1 MGIRIEG
8 GVPEGTGTPSANTL
22 ISSAGYFDTVRMT
35 ITQGRDFAESDIE
48 DRQLVAIVNEAFVRR
63 YLPDGD
69 PLGRNIGTGFDGL
82 TPVRSIV
89 GVVGDTHDRGVNVAP
104 IPTVYLPVAQFNLG
118 YGAIAV
124 RTSLDADIIVPSIRS
139 RLQRLNPAVPLTDFQ
154 SLDDRLHQSLREPR
168 FYTMMATM
176 CALLA
181 MTFVTFGLYGL
192 ISYSVGRRRM
202 ELGIRMAIGADRGS
216 IVRLVL
222 GQGLRMGVVGIVLG
236 VGLSMLTAR
245 SLESQLFQVEA
256 LDPWILFAAAAT
268 VILATQVATI
278 GPARRAGRVD
288 PMSILRQQ

>member
-1 MGIRIEG
+1 
-8 GVPEGTGTPSANTL
+8 V
-22 ISSAGYFDTVRMT
+22 
-35 ITQGRDFAESDIE
+35 
-48 DRQLVAIVNEAFVRR
+48 
-63 YLPDGD
+63 
-69 PLGRNIGTGFDGL
+69 
-82 TPVRSIV
+82 
-89 GVVGDTHDRGVNVAP
+89 
-104 IPTVYLPVAQFNLG
+104 PVAQFNLG

-256 LDPWILFAAAAT
+256 LDPWILFAAAVT